1 MDLRRLQL
9 FLAVVDEGGFTA
21 AAKAVSVAQPSISL
35 AVRELER
42 ELGAELLV
50 RSRRGVALTTAGEA
64 LVGPARQAVRDVA
77 TATAAVSAVTGL
89 MAGRLDVASL
99 PTLAADPL
107 AAMVGRFRQ
116 AHPAV
121 TVRLAAPSEPRDLA
135 DAVRSGRAE
144 VGITETGVANQGLE
158 ELAVTEQELVAV
170 SPPRTTGTGRP
181 LPLRELRGVPLVLTL
196 PGTSV
201 RNLVEAGL
209 AEAGV
214 VPEIVV
220 ETAQRDALVP
230 LVLAGAGTTLVPVS
244 IATAAAAL
252 GAVIRSTRP
261 VLRRRVVLVHRPGP
275 MSPAAQ
281 RFAWGSEAA

>member
-121 TVRLAAPSEPRDLA
+121 TVRDLA

>member
-77 TATAAVSAVTGL
+77 TATAAVPAVTGL

-121 TVRLAAPSEPRDLA
+121 TVRLAAPSEPR
-135 DAVRSGRAE
+135 
-144 VGITETGVANQGLE
+144 VANQGLE